1 MLKVEMGMVFLL
13 STGKPGGKSSSSKS
27 DQKKNHT
34 VYIVYS
40 NDQKH
45 IGLSF
50 RPNTVKHKA
59 FLNV

>member
-27 DQKKNHT
+27 DQKNHT
-34 VYIVYS
+34 VYILYS
-40 NDQKH
+40 NDQEN